1 MPPSAILSGY
11 LILGSYILSP
21 SSVKVP
27 ETEWIEPV
35 LVWLTICMPTG
46 SGKSTLFKHIYNLLE
61 RVQVKCGVTKKDPSW
76 ILDDAT
82 FEKMGAMMN
91 ENAGRILGLYDELA
105 SFLTQVNL
113 YRGRALT
120 DTHELALFLQLFNGH
135 PWRRDTGM
143 V

>member
-1 MPPSAILSGY
+1 
-11 LILGSYILSP
+11 
-21 SSVKVP
+21 
-27 ETEWIEPV
+27 
-35 LVWLTICMPTG
+35 
-46 SGKSTLFKHIYNLLE
+46 
-61 RVQVKCGVTKKDPSW
+61 
-76 ILDDAT
+76 
-82 FEKMGAMMN
+82 MGAMMN